1 MVIKMP
7 VSVKNLS
14 EVFGKDVFTNR
25 GAFCGRVVDLRVNL
39 QKFRIQSI
47 VLDVA
52 KGSFLAGVVGNK
64 RGVVVPYT
72 YVDSVGDVVIIKHIT
87 TPALHEDE
95 PKADEAQ
102 TSMPFTF

>member
-1 MVIKMP
+1 MP

-25 GAFCGRVVDLRVNL
+25 GAFCGRVVDLRLNL
-39 QKFRIQSI
+39 QKFRLQSI

-87 TPALHEDE
+87 TPALHEEE
-95 PKADEAQ
+95 PKSEDAQ
-102 TSMPFTF
+102 SVAPFTF